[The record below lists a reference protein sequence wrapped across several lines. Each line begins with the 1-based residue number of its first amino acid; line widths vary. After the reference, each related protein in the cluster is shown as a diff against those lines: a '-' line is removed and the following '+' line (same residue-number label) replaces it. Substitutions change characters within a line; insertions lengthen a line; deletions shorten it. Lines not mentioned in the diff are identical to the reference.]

1 MTDGF
6 SLGDNKKTANI
17 TGDTGVSPLEQD
29 INSSP
34 SQVDPKISSVN
45 QSSTM
50 PAYGG
55 VRSDTDKPEIQQQT
69 VEEKAPSA
77 SSISDINLPPGVQQQ
92 QSQPLGGNT
101 GNGVLSSKEANSNE
115 QTNAEKPSAY
125 SQAPDNSSGVLNEKQ
140 AGPMQPPAEP
150 SEPTDPAI
158 IDALKSFD
166 EEKVNQDNPQ
176 SSQNQPQ
183 DLGEPAKTPDTDEFL
198 KSILS
203 DQDNS
208 QETEAAV
215 SNDITKPAGNYSQSE
230 TANVSTEP
238 NPVTLTTSLND
249 KAPIDGQSSQEGQ
262 EKTTAGG
269 VSIDSIS
276 GAEPQPADNDDMIKA
291 NQSKPKS
298 SPIKIVLAVV
308 LAIAVVAVG
317 YFVYKILF
325 PSETQTDTSSY
336 NDTLSQEVEH
346 GSLQDEE
353 MGGADV
359 YATDD
364 EQRKADLGKIKE
376 ALLDYYAGKGSFPV
390 SENLTLLTADN
401 ILEAEL
407 VPTFI
412 SFLPEDPSISR
423 SYGYK
428 SNGVSFTLTAVLD
441 DTTDPEVTL
450 QDGKAIY
457 SLTYNPLSSN
467 TSSNSSNIR
476 EEAVEEPTPDDINGI
491 LNY

>member
-1 MTDGF
+1 MADGF
-6 SLGDNKKTANI
+6 SLGDNKKTDNI
-17 TGDTGVSPLEQD
+17 TGDTGVSPLEQA
-29 INSSP
+29 ISSSP
-34 SQVDPKISSVN
+34 SQVDPKISSAN
-45 QSSTM
+45 QSDTTL
-50 PAYGG
+50 AYGG
-55 VRSDTDKPEIQQQT
+55 IRSDTNKAKIQQQT
-69 VEEKAPSA
+69 VEEKVPSV
-77 SSISDINLPPGVQQQ
+77 SSVSDTNLPPGVQQ

-101 GNGVLSSKEANSNE
+101 NNVLSPKKAYSSE
-115 QTNAEKPSAY
+115 QPSAQKPSAY
-125 SQAPDNSSGVLNEKQ
+125 SQAYDNPPDVLHEKQ
-140 AGPMQPPAEP
+140 NEPKQSPTEP
-150 SEPTDPAI
+150 SKPTDPAI
-158 IDALKSFD
+158 IDALKSFE
-166 EEKVNQDNPQ
+166 EEKANRDNPQ
-176 SSQNQPQ
+176 LTQNQPQ

-208 QETEAAV
+208 QEAEAAV
-215 SNDITKPAGNYSQSE
+215 GNDTAKPTGDYSQSE
-230 TANVSTEP
+230 AADVPTET
-238 NPVTLTTSLND
+238 NPVMPTTSLNN
-249 KAPIDGQSSQEGQ
+249 KAPIDSQSGQEGQ
-262 EKTTAGG
+262 EKTTTGG

-291 NQSKPKS
+291 NQPKPKS
-298 SPIKIVLAVV
+298 SPIKIILAVV

-325 PSETQTDTSSY
+325 PPETQTDTSSY
-336 NDTLSQEVEH
+336 YDTLPQEVEY
-346 GSLQDEE
+346 GSLQDEKT
-353 MGGADV
+353 GGADI

-390 SENLTLLTADN
+390 SENLILLTADN

-412 SFLPEDPSISR
+412 SFLPEDPNMSR

-428 SNGVSFTLTAVLD
+428 SNGASFTLTAVLD
-441 DTTDPEVTL
+441 DATDPEITL

-457 SLTYNPLSSN
+457 NLTYDPLSSN
-467 TSSNSSNIR
+467 TSSSGSNIQ
-476 EEAVEEPTPDDINGI
+476 EEAVEEPMPDDDINNI